1 MSEETLHLGELVE
14 RYQAQIIEQWTES
27 VRRHRE
33 IESADELPSTAIRDH
48 VPSVLDAIA
57 DCLKQYEYSNAVET
71 VANASLSHGVLR
83 AKQGFDPTEVVQEYR
98 LLRQTVIQKLEP
110 YLESLTPAQIFS
122 GMNVV
127 NEVVDLALTK
137 CFESYV
143 EARLQELEQLKEQ
156 VKLITEE
163 LSQLVHTSQEQI
175 AFLAHELKTPLNSI
189 IGYSEL
195 LLRQQQGALS
205 QSLALDN
212 LDSLER
218 VMRNGQRLLKLVNQ
232 VLEFSYYENQSV
244 QLDIQS
250 VQPSQLI
257 QNVVETL
264 EPLAHKK
271 GLELVINCDRAPAMV
286 ETDPLKLEQVL
297 INLGSNAIRY
307 TDDGQVRLMAVAVSD
322 QKWQL
327 AIADTGIGMDTETQ
341 KKIFEPFFRAQSP
354 DVQTNLLWKG
364 TGLGLAITTKI
375 VVLLKGEL
383 QVESKLNDGSTFT
396 VQLPTSYGTKQSN
409 QDQC

>member
-1 MSEETLHLGELVE
+1 MSKEILHLGELVE
-14 RYQAQIIEQWTES
+14 QCQAKIVEQWTES
-27 VRRHRE
+27 VQQHRD
-33 IESADELPSTAIRDH
+33 IEAADELPPMAIRDH
-48 VPSVLDAIA
+48 VPSVLSAIA
-57 DCLKQYEYSNAVET
+57 DCLKQYDYSNAVEA
-71 VANASLSHGVLR
+71 VASASLSHGVLR

-98 LLRQTVIQKLEP
+98 LLRQAVIRNLEP
-110 YLESLTPAQIFS
+110 YLESLTPSQIFS

-143 EARLQELEQLKEQ
+143 ESRLQELEQLKEQ
-156 VKLITEE
+156 VKLTTGE
-163 LSQLVHTSQEQI
+163 LSQLVHTSQEQV

-205 QSLALDN
+205 QSVALDN

-218 VMRNGQRLLKLVNQ
+218 VLRNGQRLLKLVNQ

-244 QLDIQS
+244 QLDIQL
-250 VQPSQLI
+250 VQPRQLL
-257 QNVVETL
+257 QTVVETL
-264 EPLAHKK
+264 EPLASKK
-271 GLELVINCDRAPAMV
+271 GLDIIIDCDRAPETV

-307 TDDGQVRLMAVAVSD
+307 TEKGHVQLTAVAVAD
-322 QKWQL
+322 QQWQL

-354 DVQTNLLWKG
+354 DAQKNLLWKG
-364 TGLGLAITTKI
+364 TGLGLAITAKI

-383 QVESKLNDGSTFT
+383 EVVSKLNDGSTFT
-396 VQLPTSYGTKQSN
+396 VQLPTAYGSLDKA
-409 QDQC
+409 DID

>member
-1 MSEETLHLGELVE
+1 MSKETLHIGELVE
-14 RYQAQIIEQWTES
+14 RYQTQIVEQWIES
-27 VRRHRE
+27 VRQHRD
-33 IESADELPSTAIRDH
+33 IEAAADLPQTAIRDH
-48 VPSVLDAIA
+48 IPSILSAIA
-57 DCLKQYEYSNAVET
+57 DCLKQYEQCDRVET
-71 VANASLSHGVLR
+71 VAKASLSHGVLR

-98 LLRQTVIQKLEP
+98 LLRQTVIHKLEP
-110 YLESLTPAQIFS
+110 YLGGLTPAQILS
-122 GMNVV
+122 SMNVV
-127 NEVVDLALTK
+127 NEVIDLALTK

-156 VKLITEE
+156 VKLTTEE

-195 LLRQQQGALS
+195 LLRQQQGELS
-205 QSLALDN
+205 QSMALDN

-218 VMRNGQRLLKLVNQ
+218 VFRSGQRLLKLVNQ

-250 VQPSQLI
+250 VQPSQLL
-257 QNVVETL
+257 QNVAETL
-264 EPLAHKK
+264 EPLARKK
-271 GLELVINCDRAPAMV
+271 GLELIIECDRAPETV

-307 TDDGQVRLMAVAVSD
+307 TDEGQVRLMAIAVSD
-322 QKWQL
+322 QRWQL
-327 AIADTGIGMDTETQ
+327 AISDTGCGMDGHTQ
-341 KKIFEPFFRAQSP
+341 TKIFEPFFRAQGP
-354 DVQTNLLWKG
+354 DAASNLLWKG

-375 VVLLKGEL
+375 VVLLQGEL
-383 QVESKLNDGSTFT
+383 QVESEPGDGSIFS
-396 VQLPTSYGTKQSN
+396 VQLPMTYGNVSSE
-409 QDQC
+409 

>member
-14 RYQAQIIEQWTES
+14 RYQAQIVERWMES

-33 IESADELPSTAIRDH
+33 IESADGLPPMAIRDH
-48 VPSVLDAIA
+48 VPSVLNAIA
-57 DCLKQYEYSNAVET
+57 DCLKQYDYGSAIET

-110 YLESLTPAQIFS
+110 YLASLTPAQIFS

-143 EARLQELEQLKEQ
+143 EARLHELEQLKEQ
-156 VKLITEE
+156 VKLNTEE

-205 QSLALDN
+205 QALALDN

-218 VMRNGQRLLKLVNQ
+218 VLRNGQRLLKLVNQ

-244 QLDIQS
+244 QLELQTI
-250 VQPSQLI
+250 QPSQLM
-257 QNVVETL
+257 QTVVETL
-264 EPLAHKK
+264 EPIARKK
-271 GLELVINCDRAPAMV
+271 GLELVVNCDRAPETV

-297 INLGSNAIRY
+297 INLGGNAIRY
-307 TDDGQVRLMAVAVSD
+307 TDHGQVCLTAIAVSG
-322 QKWQL
+322 QQWQL
-327 AIADTGIGMDTETQ
+327 AIADTGVGMDSETQ
-341 KKIFEPFFRAQSP
+341 QKIFEPFFRAQSP
-354 DVQTNLLWKG
+354 DAQANLLWKG
-364 TGLGLAITTKI
+364 TGLGLAITAKI
-375 VVLLKGEL
+375 VDLLQGEL
-383 QVESKLNDGSTFT
+383 QVESEPGDGSIFT
-396 VQLPTSYGTKQSN
+396 VQLPIAYGT
-409 QDQC
+409 DG

>member
-1 MSEETLHLGELVE
+1 MSEEVLHLGELVE
-14 RYQAQIIEQWTES
+14 RYQAQIVELWIES

-33 IESADELPSTAIRDH
+33 IEAAEKLPRMAIRDH
-48 VPSVLDAIA
+48 VPSVLSAIA
-57 DCLKQYEYSNAVET
+57 DCLKQYDYGNAVET
-71 VANASLSHGVLR
+71 IANASLSHGILR

-110 YLESLTPAQIFS
+110 YLESLTPTQIFS

-127 NEVVDLALTK
+127 NEVVDLALTR

-156 VKLITEE
+156 VKLTTEE

-218 VMRNGQRLLKLVNQ
+218 VLRNGQRLLKLVNQ

-250 VQPSQLI
+250 VQPSQLL
-257 QNVVETL
+257 QNVVEML
-264 EPLAHKK
+264 EPIARKK
-271 GLELVINCDRAPAMV
+271 GLELVLDCDRAPETV
-286 ETDPLKLEQVL
+286 ETDSLKLEQVL

-307 TDDGQVRLMAVAVSD
+307 TEEGHVRLMAVAVSD
-322 QKWQL
+322 QQWQL
-327 AIADTGIGMDTETQ
+327 AIADTGVGMGTETQ
-341 KKIFEPFFRAQSP
+341 KKIFEPFFRAQST
-354 DVQTNLLWKG
+354 DAANLLWKG
-364 TGLGLAITTKI
+364 TGLGLAITAKI
-375 VVLLKGEL
+375 VGLLQGEL
-383 QVESKLNDGSTFT
+383 QVESEPGDGSIFT
-396 VQLPTSYGTKQSN
+396 VQLPITYGA
-409 QDQC
+409 DR